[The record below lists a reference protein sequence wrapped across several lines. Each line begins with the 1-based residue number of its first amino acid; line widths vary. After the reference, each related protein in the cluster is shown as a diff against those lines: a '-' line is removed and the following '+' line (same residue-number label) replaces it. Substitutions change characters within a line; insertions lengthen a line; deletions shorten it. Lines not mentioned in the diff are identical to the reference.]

1 MFKSYP
7 SHAFS
12 IQLTRLADSVAV
24 AHLHTCHWSIHVA
37 LLDYEKARRWAV
49 WRVSPALCRPNGSRC
64 SGRAAA
70 ACVDISSLF
79 VAAGS
84 WVAWGYRD
92 HHEVTILHAATPG
105 VTYDAHTE
113 TAAYF

>member
-12 IQLTRLADSVAV
+12 IQLTWLADSVAV

-92 HHEVTILHAATPG
+92 HHEVTILYAATPG
-105 VTYDAHTE
+105 VTHDAHTE
-113 TAAYF
+113 TAA